1 MMLISPLYKY
11 IDYLSSAG
19 LNKFKYLLIQQY
31 KLKFMTDETT
41 TFQNSS
47 LSRIFFILSLIVLV
61 FWSVGQIIDVYRYP
75 AVGAIF
81 EILWLFMLLM
91 LFILPIIALVLLIK
105 EKFSFKSLYLYTLIV
120 TIINILLMIFIK

>member
-1 MMLISPLYKY
+1 
-11 IDYLSSAG
+11 
-19 LNKFKYLLIQQY
+19 
-31 KLKFMTDETT
+31 MTDETT

-47 LSRIFFILSLIVLV
+47 LSKIFFILSLIVLV

-91 LFILPIIALVLLIK
+91 LFILPIIALAFLIK
-105 EKFSFKSLYLYTLIV
+105 GKFSFKSLYLYTLIV
-120 TIINILLMIFIK
+120 AVINILLMIFIK